1 VPGIAHLL
9 YLAILAA
16 CVLGTLPLEFLLHT
30 RVYARWRQLAL
41 TLLPVVIVF
50 GGWDL
55 FAIHRGDWTY
65 DGAYLVGLTLPG
77 RLPVEEL
84 LFFLVIPTCA
94 VLALEAVRAR
104 RPHWLVGDEPATL
117 IDEPRAG
124 RE

>member
-16 CVLGTLPLEFLLHT
+16 CVLGTLPLEFVLHT

-41 TLLPVVIVF
+41 TLLPVVVLF

-55 FAIHRGDWTY
+55 LAIHRGDWTY
-65 DGAYLVGLTLPG
+65 DRAYLVGLTLPG

-104 RPHWLVGDEPATL
+104 RPHWLIGDEPSEA
-117 IDEPRAG
+117 RQ
-124 RE
+124 